1 MYPQEIGKEIKE
13 ETGRKEHMN
22 LGMFV
27 LVIMS
32 HGTDQNPILDYK
44 GKPVSLSHIRR
55 LLSPRNFPAM
65 AGKPKLVI
73 TISSRSR
80 TYPTPATLSEV
91 PLLAAPLSEVPLLA
105 APLSDVPPPP
115 TALSD
120 VPSPAAPLSE
130 VPPPPTALSDVP
142 SPPTVSSDTPPL
154 STISSDVL
162 LQPAASTDV
171 PLPNPST
178 LDEPSNFAKSSHS
191 NNPATGRHGFP
202 ASSKED
208 TKRPAPSSPNFL
220 HSADFLEVLA
230 SSECK

>member
-1 MYPQEIGKEIKE
+1 MLLMYRQEIGKEIKE

-120 VPSPAAPLSE
+120 VPSP
-130 VPPPPTALSDVP
+130 
-142 SPPTVSSDTPPL
+142 PTVSSDTPPL